1 MKNSSHKNT
10 SARQTQELLNT
21 KQGIKRNHLHTL
33 VGIQSLGEVVDGR
46 RDLQALLQDG
56 ALTLQTHVT
65 RPLDK
70 AGQVAH
76 RRQVAADAVIALLR
90 VEEVGVLLVEG
101 QLDLL
106 LARRLL
112 GRCGLALGGGGNGCG
127 LISLGLENDEK
138 KRDRETRTEQNEDSA
153 GESGLNENVAGK
165 RKCRATSSYGTKNTE
180 KNGEF

>member
-1 MKNSSHKNT
+1 MAKTDRHKK
-10 SARQTQELLNT
+10 SARRISTEKT
-21 KQGIKRNHLHTL
+21 HTL

-56 ALTLQTHVT
+56 ALALQTHVT

-76 RRQVAADAVIALLR
+76 RRQVAADAVVALLR
-90 VEEVGVLLVEG
+90 VKEVGVLLVEG

-127 LISLGLENDEK
+127 LISLGLENDVKKGEK
-138 KRDRETRTEQNEDSA
+138 NED
-153 GESGLNENVAGK
+153 
-165 RKCRATSSYGTKNTE
+165 GTE
-180 KNGEF
+180 